1 MMRALILI
9 AAAGCHTAEGGAVAA
24 DTPVPPPPAD
34 CHAVS
39 PHESLQAAVDSGAP
53 ALCLSAGRYT
63 GPVRIARAVTVWGPR
78 GAVIGAPRGTVVLM
92 SGAGGALLGV
102 TVDGTGGV
110 FDQLDAA
117 VKVESG
123 RDIRVEGIE
132 ITNAVYG
139 ILAEKSER
147 VQIVANHVHGDRET
161 AIGLRG
167 DTIRLW
173 ETRDSVIDGN
183 LVEDGRDCVVW
194 YSNGNRLTNNRI
206 LRGRYGAHFMHS
218 ADNVVEH
225 NELRG
230 GVVGIFAMYS
240 QGLALTHNTIVDAAG
255 AAGMGIG
262 IKESGNVTVDHN
274 VLVHDE
280 VGIYIDTSPLQLGD
294 TLAIRGNVLRLDQT
308 AIVFHA
314 SGHRIAIAG
323 NDLADN
329 RTQVRV
335 DGGGTAT
342 DVEWRGNYFDDYTGY
357 DLDDDGAGDIAYE
370 LRSVT
375 GQLVGEHASVTLFQ
389 GTPALALVDAAA
401 HLDPLFQPELV
412 LADPAPRMAP
422 NAEVR

>member
-1 MMRALILI
+1 MRVLVLLT
-9 AAAGCHTAEGGAVAA
+9 AAGCHAAEGGAAPA
-24 DTPVPPPPAD
+24 DTAVPPRPAD
-34 CHAVS
+34 CVEIS
-39 PHESLQAAVDSGAP
+39 PRTSLQAAIDSGTP
-53 ALCLSAGRYT
+53 ALCLAPGRYT
-63 GPVRIARAVTVWGPR
+63 GPVRIGRAVTVWGPR
-78 GAVIGAPRGTVVLM
+78 AAVIGASRGTVVAITGT
-92 SGAGGALLGV
+92 GAALLGV

-117 VKVESG
+117 VKVSGG

-139 ILAEKSER
+139 ILAERSER
-147 VQIVANHVHGDRET
+147 VQIVGNHVHGDRET
-161 AIGLRG
+161 ALGLRG

-173 ETRDSVIDGN
+173 ETRESVIDGN

-218 ADNVVEH
+218 QDNVVDH

-230 GVVGIFAMYS
+230 GVVGVFAMYS
-240 QGLALTHNTIVDAAG
+240 RGLVLAHNTVVDAAG

-262 IKESGNVTVDHN
+262 IKESGNVTLDHN

-280 VGIYIDTSPLQLGD
+280 VGLYIDTSPLQLGD
-294 TLAIRGNVLRLDQT
+294 TVAIRGNVLRLDQT

-314 SGHRIAIAG
+314 SGHRIAIEG

-335 DGGGTAT
+335 DGGGTAI
-342 DVEWRGNYFDDYTGY
+342 DVGWHGNYFDDYTGY

-370 LRSVT
+370 LRSAT
-375 GQLVGEHASVTLFQ
+375 GQLVAEHANVALFQ

-401 HLDPLFQPELV
+401 HLDPLFSPELV

-422 NAEVR
+422 NVEVP